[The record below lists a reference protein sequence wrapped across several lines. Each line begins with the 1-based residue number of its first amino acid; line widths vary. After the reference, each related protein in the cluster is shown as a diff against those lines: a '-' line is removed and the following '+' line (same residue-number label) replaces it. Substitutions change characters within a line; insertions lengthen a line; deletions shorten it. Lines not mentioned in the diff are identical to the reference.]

1 MLQKVRMGKPGD
13 QRAGF
18 ESDFGGYGVF
28 VED

>member
-1 MLQKVRMGKPGD
+1 MLQKVRMEKTGD

-18 ESDFGGYGVF
+18 ESDFGGYGVL